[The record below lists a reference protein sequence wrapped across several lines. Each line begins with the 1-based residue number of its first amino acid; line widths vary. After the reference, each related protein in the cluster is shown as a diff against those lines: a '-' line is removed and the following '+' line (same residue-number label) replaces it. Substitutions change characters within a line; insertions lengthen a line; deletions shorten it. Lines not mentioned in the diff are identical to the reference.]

1 MSHKGTLIPNDRTI
15 HTKTAVTLRLIRSEW
30 SAHTRWKREP
40 GEPGQYL
47 TLWYRCWFG
56 VELQLLPLEKKRI
69 EKGTEGRRRMLYVEH
84 SPRRNSDHVR
94 ALQSSLVAWA
104 WREGETDVGSLL
116 FLLTE
121 ESGREFQKVFKAES
135 ETLLNFPI
143 WFAIPFAANFHGKVI
158 LVSFGGNLSA
168 ISKSDSPDIK
178 RPRFRTNRAPEGLGN
193 PANTQQTML
202 R

>member
-1 MSHKGTLIPNDRTI
+1 
-15 HTKTAVTLRLIRSEW
+15 
-30 SAHTRWKREP
+30 
-40 GEPGQYL
+40 
-47 TLWYRCWFG
+47 
-56 VELQLLPLEKKRI
+56 
-69 EKGTEGRRRMLYVEH
+69 MLYVEH

-143 WFAIPFAANFHGKVI
+143 
-158 LVSFGGNLSA
+158 
-168 ISKSDSPDIK
+168 
-178 RPRFRTNRAPEGLGN
+178 
-193 PANTQQTML
+193 
-202 R
+202 